1 MNTLSSQPHIH
12 PAMSS
17 LETDLAVITR
27 SGSDLVEVR
36 FKPGITL
43 TKEGIQGILDAREN
57 VGRQGPPARILIVL
71 PDVVDFDMGMITTDH
86 YKERPVQQHSRA
98 LAWVVHTE
106 SNERFTKLYFA
117 YFPSPVPMA
126 VFHTEAEAL
135 AWLADQ

>member
-1 MNTLSSQPHIH
+1 MTSF
-12 PAMSS
+12 
-17 LETDLAVITR
+17 ETDLAVISR
-27 SGSDLVEVR
+27 SESDLVEVR

-43 TKEGIQGILDAREN
+43 TKEGIQGILNAREQ
-57 VGRQGPPARILIVL
+57 VGQHGPPARILIVL

-86 YKERPVQQHSRA
+86 YKDRPVQQHSRA

-135 AWLADQ
+135 TWLAAQ